1 MSESGV
7 VGGGRV
13 RPPAVAG
20 TFYPSDGAPLA
31 TAVETFL
38 SGASPARTAQA
49 QRGVIV
55 PHAGYLCSGPIA
67 ASAYSLVRAA
77 VPAIE
82 RIVLIGPAH
91 FRRLHGAAVPA
102 AAGWRTP
109 LGLVRIDPDLVH
121 RARSLGA
128 LLDDEPHAREH
139 ALEVQLPFIQV
150 VLGHD
155 IPILPVAVGVTDATW
170 VADFLHALVQP
181 RVLLIV
187 STDLSHYLPHEAAT
201 RLDQRTAA
209 AITARDAN
217 AIAAEDVCGIFALR
231 GAVEWSRRADLAV
244 RLLDLRTSADTV
256 GDASRVVGYGAFA
269 IE

>member
-1 MSESGV
+1 VSDRDV

-20 TFYPSDGAPLA
+20 TFYPSDGARLT
-31 TAVETFL
+31 TAVESFL
-38 SGASPARTAQA
+38 SGARAARTTQA
-49 QRGVIV
+49 LRGVII
-55 PHAGYLCSGPIA
+55 PHAGYRCSGPIA
-67 ASAYSLVRAA
+67 ASAYSLLRPA

-82 RIVLIGPAH
+82 RIVLVGPAH
-91 FRRLHGAAVPA
+91 FCRQHGAAVPA

-109 LGLVRIDPDLVH
+109 LGLVCIDQDLVH

-128 LLDDEPHAREH
+128 LVDDEPHASEH
-139 ALEVQLPFIQV
+139 ALEVQLPFIQI
-150 VLGHD
+150 VLGND
-155 IPILPVAVGVTDATW
+155 VPILPVALGVADATW
-170 VADFLHALVQP
+170 VADFLRALVEP
-181 RVLLIV
+181 GVLLVV
-187 STDLSHYLPHEAAT
+187 STDLSHYLPRETAT

-209 AITARDAN
+209 AIIARDAN
-217 AIAAEDVCGIFALR
+217 AIAPKDVCGVFALR

-256 GDASRVVGYGAFA
+256 GDVSRVVGYGAFA